1 MQRNIIKI
9 DENLCNGCGQCT
21 TGCLEGALQ
30 LINGKAKLVRDDLCD
45 GLGACLGTCP
55 TGALTI
61 EQREASAF
69 SEKAVSAHIDLSA
82 NSTQWPVQLH
92 LINPHN
98 DFFKNKELVVLSTC
112 SPVAS
117 NDVHRQ
123 YIKGRSVVVACPK
136 LDNVAP
142 YTKKLA
148 ELFRETKILKVI
160 VLRMQVPCCQGLT
173 MITKAAK
180 TMAGVNDLVIEEHT
194 MGLTGNILN
203 IKEITL

>member
-1 MQRNIIKI
+1 MPRNIIKI

-30 LINGKAKLVRDDLCD
+30 LINGKAKLIRDDLCD
-45 GLGACLGTCP
+45 GLGACIGTCP

-69 SEKAVSAHIDLSA
+69 NEKAVSAHLKQSENVA
-82 NSTQWPVQLH
+82 QWPVQLH
-92 LINPHN
+92 LINPLN
-98 DFFKNKELVVLSTC
+98 DFFKNKELVILSTC

-117 NDVHRQ
+117 RDVHRQ

-148 ELFRETKILKVI
+148 ELFREAKLLKVI
-160 VLRMQVPCCQGLT
+160 VLRMQVPCCHGLT
-173 MITKAAK
+173 MITNAAR
-180 TMAGVNDLVIEEHT
+180 TLARVNDLVIEEHT
-194 MGLTGNILN
+194 MGVTGHILT

>member
-45 GLGACLGTCP
+45 GMGACVGTCP
-55 TGALTI
+55 TGALII
-61 EQREASAF
+61 EQREASEF
-69 SEKAVSAHIDLSA
+69 NERAVSLHLERSA
-82 NSTQWPVQLH
+82 IFSQWPVQLH

-112 SPVAS
+112 SPVAGS
-117 NDVHRQ
+117 DVHRQ
-123 YIKGRSVVVACPK
+123 YINGRSVVVACPK
-136 LDNVAP
+136 LDNVTP

-148 ELFRETKILKVI
+148 ELFREAKILKVI
-160 VLRMQVPCCQGLT
+160 VLRMQVPCCHGLT

-203 IKEITL
+203 IKEITF

>member
-9 DENLCNGCGQCT
+9 NENLCNGCGQCT

-30 LINGKAKLVRDDLCD
+30 LINGKAKLVRDDFCD
-45 GLGACLGTCP
+45 GMGACIGICP
-55 TGALTI
+55 TKALTI
-61 EQREASAF
+61 EQREASEFNA
-69 SEKAVSAHIDLSA
+69 SAVSAHLERSA
-82 NSTQWPVQLH
+82 NLTQWPVQLH

-117 NDVHRQ
+117 SDVHRQ